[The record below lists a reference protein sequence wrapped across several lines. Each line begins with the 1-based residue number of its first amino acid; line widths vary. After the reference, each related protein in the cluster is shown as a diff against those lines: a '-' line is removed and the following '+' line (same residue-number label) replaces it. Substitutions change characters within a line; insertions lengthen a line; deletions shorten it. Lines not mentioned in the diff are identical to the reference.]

1 MKDRKNK
8 TNPRRTRNGLHKE
21 GKTLFGCYVDPEIKA
36 LAILTSEKLRIT
48 FTDIIIN
55 GLKAE
60 ATRAGILVNG
70 QVRKEFL
77 ENYNLCLELTKAKI
91 DSRKGGTAK

>member
-1 MKDRKNK
+1 MKKTK
-8 TNPRRTRNGLHKE
+8 TNKRTTRRGLHKE

-36 LAILTSEKLRIT
+36 LAILTSERLRIT

-70 QVRKEFL
+70 QVRAEL
-77 ENYNLCLELTKAKI
+77 RENFNLCLELTKAKI
-91 DSRKGGTAK
+91 FSKKGGPAK